1 MTNKLILLLSLIAVV
16 STSHV
21 FLDKYGGYRGVVVKI
36 SEDVEE
42 AKCGQIIQ
50 NLKVISVTESINIFV
65 SF

>member
-1 MTNKLILLLSLIAVV
+1 MTNKLIFWLSLISVV
-16 STSHV
+16 STSQV